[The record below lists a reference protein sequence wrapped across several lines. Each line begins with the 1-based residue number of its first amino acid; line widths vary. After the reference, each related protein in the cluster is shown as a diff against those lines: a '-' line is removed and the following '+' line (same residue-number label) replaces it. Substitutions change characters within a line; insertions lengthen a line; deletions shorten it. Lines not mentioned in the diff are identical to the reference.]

1 MIVSICAVYWKK
13 SNKEIESIKEELLA
27 SIIEIVSEDNS
38 ELNEAVWNAKQPS
51 AAIAVINK
59 YEALLKGENK
69 KKINIVGKQEEL
81 LKKFMDS
88 ENIFK
93 YIGPSR
99 SNIYFKIKLYK
110 CLTKFPEL
118 KNSTLPSS
126 YFNSNFKLLKNLCQE
141 NVKIFC
147 KKE

>member
-81 LKKFMDS
+81 LKNLRIAKTF
-88 ENIFK
+88 
-93 YIGPSR
+93 
-99 SNIYFKIKLYK
+99 SNISAQVDLTFTLKLNYINVWLNFLNWKIQRFHPAI
-110 CLTKFPEL
+110 LTAIL
-118 KNSTLPSS
+118 NCS
-126 YFNSNFKLLKNLCQE
+126 
-141 NVKIFC
+141 KIC
-147 KKE
+147 AKKM

>member
-1 MIVSICAVYWKK
+1 M
-13 SNKEIESIKEELLA
+13 
-27 SIIEIVSEDNS
+27 
-38 ELNEAVWNAKQPS
+38 
-51 AAIAVINK
+51 
-59 YEALLKGENK
+59 KGENK

-81 LKKFMDS
+81 LKKFKDS
-88 ENIFK
+88 ENILK

-99 SNIYFKIKLYK
+99 CNIYFKIKLYT

>member
-13 SNKEIESIKEELLA
+13 NNKEIESIKEELLA

-51 AAIAVINK
+51 AAIAVTNK

-81 LKKFMDS
+81 LKKFKDS

-93 YIGPSR
+93 HIGPSR